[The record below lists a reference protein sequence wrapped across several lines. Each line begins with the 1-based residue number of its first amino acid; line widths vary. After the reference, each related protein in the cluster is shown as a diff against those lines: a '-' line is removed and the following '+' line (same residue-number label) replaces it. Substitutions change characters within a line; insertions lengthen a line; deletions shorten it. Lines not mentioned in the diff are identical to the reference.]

1 MKKYYSYD
9 FDAIG
14 KLTITEEDGFIT
26 NIDFD
31 NGDFIAGKSSFEET
45 PLIKRAYSQ
54 LVEYF
59 GGKRESFDL
68 PLKTG
73 GTKFQ
78 SSCWRKFVEIPY
90 GETRSYKEI
99 AEAVGSPKACRAV
112 GMAANRN
119 PIGIVIPCH
128 RIVGSDGSLVGFG
141 GGLSVK
147 EYLLAL
153 EAKDKKDKT

>member
-1 MKKYYSYD
+1 MKKHYSYD
-9 FDAIG
+9 FDVIG

-31 NGDFIAGKSSFEET
+31 SGDFPAGKSSSEET

-59 GGKRESFDL
+59 KGKRESFDF

-78 SSCWRKFVEIPY
+78 SSCWREFIEIPY

-147 EYLLAL
+147 EYLLSL
-153 EAKDKKDKT
+153 EAKDKKG